1 VGGVGVGPHAQAD
14 PEIRVACMDNLQEGL
29 SPETLFNPPAP
40 GAPPPPIVLGLN
52 TPPRSTSQDPNITDA
67 YAQTIK
73 GLRERAGIGL
83 VPDKDGYVTAERTQS
98 FSSKQARWMFL
109 ALANC
114 DPECGLPGMCQ
125 GSLDVFYEL
134 EFTNGEDWSVR
145 QYSADEIGVA
155 ETEIFF
161 FVLQIA
167 LMIFGLVVR

>member
-1 VGGVGVGPHAQAD
+1 MD
-14 PEIRVACMDNLQEGL
+14 DLPEGT

-40 GAPPPPIVLGLN
+40 AAPAPPIILGLS
-52 TPPRSTSQDPNITDA
+52 TPPGSISLDTNTTDA
-67 YAQTIK
+67 YAQTTK

-83 VPDKDGYVTAERTQS
+83 VPDADGYVTAERTQS
-98 FSSKQARWMFL
+98 FSSSQARWMFL

-125 GSLDVFYEL
+125 GSLDIFYEL
-134 EFTNGEDWSVR
+134 EFTNGDAWSVR
-145 QYSADEIGVA
+145 HYSADEIGVV

-167 LMIFGLVVR
+167 FMIFGLVVRESTHPPPFTTALECRI